1 MRIEIHAER
10 FGLNRS
16 LYRYI
21 RRKVLGCIGEWNNDV
36 RKVMVSLTDVARSS
50 GRIQKRCRVEMV
62 LDGLPGVICHQ
73 VDGDAFRAIDRSMAR
88 VRSLL
93 QRTLRGERAG
103 SRLIIQVPAL
113 PYLPLEQGLD
123 S

>member
-10 FGLNRS
+10 FRLNRS

-21 RRKVLGCIGEWNNDV
+21 RRKVLACIGEWQIDV

-88 VRSLL
+88 LHSLL

-103 SRLIIQVPAL
+103 SRLPIQAPAL
-113 PYLPLEQGLD
+113 SHLTLEQGLD